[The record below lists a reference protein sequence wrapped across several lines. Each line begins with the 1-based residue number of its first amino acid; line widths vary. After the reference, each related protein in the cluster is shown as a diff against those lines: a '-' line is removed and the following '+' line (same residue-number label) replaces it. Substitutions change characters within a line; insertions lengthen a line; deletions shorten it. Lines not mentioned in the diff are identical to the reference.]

1 MTGRYIFWILSE
13 FWSIWDFLVVY
24 FLLYNIW
31 SGIGSL
37 HKNIFIETIISDNV
51 RGSYLVL
58 HNLLSYDTM
67 YQYHFL
73 RNLLDSREIARQLF
87 DFVKIHTTI
96 HGKVVVSHFNVNKLL
111 NRKIGAQFYTLF
123 RKKWFMPDEIFQL
136 KTFNICHTY
145 FGKMIT

>member
-111 NRKIGAQFYTLF
+111 NRKIGAQFIVHSSEKNGLCLMKF
-123 RKKWFMPDEIFQL
+123 SS
-136 KTFNICHTY
+136 
-145 FGKMIT
+145 